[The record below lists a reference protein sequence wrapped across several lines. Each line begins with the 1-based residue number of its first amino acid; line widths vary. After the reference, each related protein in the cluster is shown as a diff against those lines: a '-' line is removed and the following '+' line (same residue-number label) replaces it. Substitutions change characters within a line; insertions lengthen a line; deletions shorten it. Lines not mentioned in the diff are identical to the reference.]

1 MTAKKRLIW
10 CEKAGEGVKRL
21 KDLCDKKQLRECRDC
36 STTPELVEEAE
47 EVTFPWADDFYE
59 LPAPSEDAE
68 TIINRL
74 ESKPKTMQEVYKEIE
89 EKITETNSPIGD
101 ATLSRQRVLGAVID
115 CAVISEAARETRKD
129 KQRLEALQG
138 KIKDKALEL
147 YDLLEDFEGM
157 QEDSYVFSDAR
168 THPLVLF
175 RLAGEETGP
184 RERKFNFQTHI
195 RPRLIKACGAG
206 LYSARY
212 MPTFRD
218 LLEVLI
224 SEMDRETPQGIFPET
239 NAASKTR
246 QASRLDFVR
255 ALKNRLAQERGR
267 NIPQDFDLSVGAL
280 EDVTAVVLDLPG
292 IKGESLKRRA

>member
-36 STTPELVEEAE
+36 STTPELVEEGE

-59 LPAPSEDAE
+59 LPAPSEEAE
-68 TIINRL
+68 AIINRL
-74 ESKPKTMQEVYKEIE
+74 ESKPKTMLEVYKEIE
-89 EKITETNSPIGD
+89 QAITEETCPIAD
-101 ATLSRQRVLGAVID
+101 VTLSRQRVLGAIID
-115 CAVISEAARETRKD
+115 CAVICEAARETRKD
-129 KQRLEALQG
+129 KRKLEALQG
-138 KIKDKALEL
+138 KIRDKALEL

-175 RLAGEETGP
+175 RRAGEETGP
-184 RERKFNFQTHI
+184 RERKFNFQIHI
-195 RPRLIKACGAG
+195 KPRLAKAFDDA

-212 MPTFRD
+212 MPRFRD
-218 LLEVLI
+218 MLEVLI
-224 SEMDRETPQGIFPET
+224 DEMASNPPEGLFSEVD
-239 NAASKTR
+239 AASKTR

-267 NIPQDFDLSVGAL
+267 NIPEDFDPSDGAL
-280 EDVTAVVLDLPG
+280 EDVTAVVLDLPDV
-292 IKGESLKRRA
+292 KGESLKRRA